1 MMIVE
6 IGNSSAIIPSPVAAV
21 KGGRVR
27 VTVISTVLNEGEAI
41 RRLLDS
47 LLAQTRRPDEVV
59 IVDGGSRDNTVPVI
73 QEYAGRLPLRV
84 LVEPGANISRGRNV
98 AIAAATGDVIASVD
112 AGVWLEPQ
120 WLEKLAEPPIESM
133 QVAMA
138 IAMADR
144 KAEASGYRL
153 QSPSAISYQ
162 PSPSAVAGFFVP
174 DVQTTFEI
182 AMGATVLPTVD
193 EVKPESFLPSSRS
206 VAFTKEAWAA
216 AGGYPE
222 WIDYCEDLIFDF
234 RLRDAAG
241 PFAWAPEALAHF
253 RPRGSLKAFFK
264 QYYRY
269 ARGDGKADLWR
280 KKHLIRYVTYLI
292 ALPGLLALSLLHS
305 PGWWFVLLAGVMLY
319 CATPYRRLRP
329 QLAELAPMEQVKAV
343 HADSCDSCAG
353 RRGKDAGLSGRL
365 GLAVAE
371 LGKAGGALATI
382 FPESR
387 LVEQLL
393 KTI

>member
-1 MMIVE
+1 M
-6 IGNSSAIIPSPVAAV
+6 
-21 KGGRVR
+21 R

-47 LLAQTRRPDEVV
+47 LFAQTRRPDEVV
-59 IVDGGSRDNTVPVI
+59 IVDGGSRDNTVTVI
-73 QEYAGRLPLRV
+73 QEYASRLPLRV

-98 AIAAATGDVIASVD
+98 AIDAATGDIIASVD

-120 WLEKLAEPPIESM
+120 WLEKLVAPLESAN
-133 QVAMA
+133 QR
-138 IAMADR
+138 ISESPNQR
-144 KAEASGYRL
+144 ISSGTTRNS
-153 QSPSAISYQ
+153 QFVIRNS
-162 PSPSAVAGFFVP
+162 VAGFFVP
-174 DVQTTFEI
+174 DVHTTFEI

-193 EVKPESFLPSSRS
+193 EIKPESFLPSSRS

-241 PFAWAPEALAHF
+241 PFAWAPDALAHF

-292 ALPGLLALSLLHS
+292 VLPGLITLGLLHS
-305 PGWWFVLLAGVMLY
+305 PGWWFVLLAGVTLY

-329 QLAELAPMEQVKAV
+329 QLAELAPMERVNAMILVPVIRALGDVAKMLGYPAGWVWRLRNWRRPEV
-343 HADSCDSCAG
+343 HW
-353 RRGKDAGLSGRL
+353 RRA
-365 GLAVAE
+365 
-371 LGKAGGALATI
+371 
-382 FPESR
+382 
-387 LVEQLL
+387 
-393 KTI
+393 